1 MKYSTLRLLSGAFLI
16 TGLIISESLTLR
28 VCITI
33 FLIILAS
40 WSGRK
45 FRLLPN
51 IILLVS
57 ISLAHTLSPNGL
69 VLFSIGDFPITLGA
83 LSIGAQKGLLLIS
96 FIYASHYMMSS
107 RPQIPGKLGNLL
119 SLQFYYF
126 DCLTTRW
133 RLIEKKRPFIGAL
146 DQLLLGIDQK
156 SDNEGFRQ
164 REERSVQKKDIIIHI
179 MHILIMFLLLFMF
192 SDVVKGIYPFM
203 ALLP

>member
-1 MKYSTLRLLSGAFLI
+1 
-16 TGLIISESLTLR
+16 
-28 VCITI
+28 
-33 FLIILAS
+33 
-40 WSGRK
+40 
-45 FRLLPN
+45 
-51 IILLVS
+51 
-57 ISLAHTLSPNGL
+57 
-69 VLFSIGDFPITLGA
+69 
-83 LSIGAQKGLLLIS
+83 
-96 FIYASHYMMSS
+96 MMSS

-126 DCLTTRW
+126 DRLTTRW

-164 REERSVQKKDIIIHI
+164 KEERGVQKKDIIIHI